1 MAATTLQPVTDNAI
15 WTGADLSDGK
25 GWLFTLSQVEIADL
39 KAMADAVRPQ
49 LKDDPNSL
57 IFMDKTHFNLGAFG
71 ATLDA
76 VYDTL
81 KSGLGIALVR
91 GLPIGDLDPLDAA
104 IIYWGV
110 GAHLGAATPNNPEG
124 DLFGHITDLGKTQND
139 PNSRGYQTR
148 ELMDYHCDQC
158 DIVGL
163 LCIRTARSGGMS
175 MVSSSVAMY
184 NTLLETHPDYAAAL
198 TEPFTWTK
206 HGEYAAGDLPYYQ
219 SPVFNFHDGRISTS
233 FGPKHI
239 EKGHALDGVPDLSD
253 LQRQAIRTAE
263 EIAHAQRYEM
273 ALEPGDMQFA
283 NNYVTLHTRSAYE
296 DHEDPAKK
304 RLLWRL
310 WLMNPDLRQRTAYA
324 MQWQGGVKLGA
335 GHTQIRL

>member
-1 MAATTLQPVTDNAI
+1 MAAATLERVSDRAI
-15 WTGADLSDGK
+15 WTGADLEDGK
-25 GWLFTLSQVEIADL
+25 GWLFTLTDAEIADL
-39 KAMADAVRPQ
+39 RAMAGTIRPQ
-49 LKDDPNSL
+49 IKGDPNAL
-57 IFMDKTHFNLGAFG
+57 IALDKTHFDLGAFG
-71 ATLDA
+71 ATLDR
-76 VYDTL
+76 VYTEL
-81 KSGLGIALVR
+81 KSGLGIALLR
-91 GLPIGDLDPLDAA
+91 GLPIDDLDPLDAA

-110 GAHLGAATPNNPEG
+110 GAHLGSATPNNPEG
-124 DLFGHITDLGKTQND
+124 DMFGHITDLGKTQSD

-163 LCIRTARSGGMS
+163 LCIRTAKSGGTS

-184 NTLLETHPDYAAAL
+184 NTLLDEHPDYAAAL
-198 TEPFTWTK
+198 TEPFYWTK
-206 HGEYAAGDLPYYQ
+206 HGEYADGDTPYYQ
-219 SPVFNFHDGRISTS
+219 SPVFNFHDGRICTS

-239 EKGHALDGVPDLSD
+239 QKGHALDGVPDLTD
-253 LQRQAIRTAE
+253 LQTNAIRRAE

-273 ALEPGDMQFA
+273 TLEPGDMQFA

-296 DHEDPAKK
+296 DHDDPAKK

-310 WLMNPDLRQRTAYA
+310 WLMNPDLRERTAYA

-335 GHTQIRL
+335 GHTQIRI